1 MRHLAARRPG
11 PPARLGGLLVLVL
24 LLAGDAHA
32 LPVLLVE
39 AAAWVAAAVVVVRR
53 RRDEPGAS
61 WLRWSLIAVAG
72 LLGAHTALEALGG
85 GEGAGRVLVLV
96 TQVLVAG
103 LVVCSTFQGRHAS
116 RSPVTDVHGWT
127 DVALALVGTAVAVTA
142 VLYAAVAAGVPT
154 LSVVTL
160 GVDVVVLAAVLWVWL
175 SREGFAPAARL
186 VLAAGVAY
194 PVHDLMDVLGDGAPA
209 VLAVAGHL
217 LGPLGVV
224 LLVTAAASASL
235 PAAVG
240 SGHGTRMRRGS
251 ARMHLVVPAA
261 AVPPAAWLVG
271 LGRPEAALPG
281 WVLVL
286 SSTVITGLAL
296 WRALR
301 LLVDAEEAAGL
312 DPLTGL
318 LDRRGLLRHLDGWV
332 SARRSAWLCL
342 VDLDDFKLV
351 NDQRGHEAGDALLV
365 AVAERLVG
373 ELPPSATVARLGG
386 DELVVLLQGPTAA
399 EVADRVLDVFS
410 RPFALSGE
418 GDAVRISA
426 SLGVTELVPGVG
438 AAAAMVCADVAM
450 YVAKRRGRDRWVA
463 YDPSLRE
470 QVLGA
475 GQVQRELRVLLH
487 GGEDGPADHA
497 SAAGASARRA
507 GSGRGP
513 AGRGSAGR
521 TSASRAAAA
530 ADASDAADRAAA
542 GALVVHYQPVLD
554 LVTGRPSGV
563 EALVRWHHPRRGLVP
578 PDSFLALAEA
588 AGLGPA
594 LDRWVLHQ
602 ALHQMAG
609 WDAEGLVGLERVAVN
624 LGVSSVRSPTLGE
637 DVAVALRASGTTPQR
652 LLLEITEHDE
662 LQADRA
668 AAETLLALREAG
680 VTIAL
685 DDFGAGY
692 ASIGYLRRW
701 PVNLIKL
708 DRSLLP
714 RAVEEGAFEA
724 VDDPAE
730 LLDGVAA
737 LAGALGHALVAEGI
751 ETEDDERA
759 VRAVGVRYAQGWL
772 YARALPPAELAV
784 WWRANSERP
793 RVPAPRGG
801 DRLEGAR

>member
-1 MRHLAARRPG
+1 MRRLAPRTPAARAASLAVVVAVG
-11 PPARLGGLLVLVL
+11 VGLLLPQ
-24 LLAGDAHA
+24 GETHA
-32 LPVLLVE
+32 LPVLVVE
-39 AAAWVAAAVVVVRR
+39 SAAVLAAVAVVVRTTR
-53 RRDEPGAS
+53 SGLGAS
-61 WLRWSLIAVAG
+61 RLRWWLLAVAG
-72 LLGAHTALEALGG
+72 LLTAHTAVEVAT
-85 GEGAGRVLVLV
+85 AGSGTGRLVVLA
-96 TQVLVAG
+96 TQVLVAA
-103 LVVCSTFQGRHAS
+103 LVVWSTVRGRHVPHG
-116 RSPVTDVHGWT
+116 PVTDAHGWT
-127 DVALALVGTAVAVTA
+127 DVALALVGTAVGVTA

-160 GVDVVVLAAVLWVWL
+160 GVDVVVMAAVLWLWL
-175 SREGFAPAARL
+175 SREGFEPAARL
-186 VLAAGVAY
+186 VLAAGVLY
-194 PVHDLMDVLGDGAPA
+194 PAHDVLDVLGDGAPV
-209 VLAVAGHL
+209 VLAALGRA
-217 LGPLGVV
+217 LGPLAVV
-224 LLVTAAASASL
+224 LLLMAAASRSL
-235 PAAVG
+235 PAAVARG
-240 SGHGTRMRRGS
+240 QGTRMRRGS

-261 AVPPAAWLVG
+261 AVPPAAWLLG
-271 LGRPEAALPG
+271 LAWPAAALPE
-281 WVLVL
+281 WLLQL
-286 SSTVITGLAL
+286 SGVAITALAL

-318 LDRRGLLRHLDGWV
+318 LDRRGLLRQLDGWV

-342 VDLDDFKLV
+342 IDLDDFKLV

-373 ELPPSATVARLGG
+373 ELPASATVARLGG
-386 DELVVLLQGPTAA
+386 DELVVLLEGPAA
-399 EVADRVLDVFS
+399 DHVAAKVLDVFS

-426 SLGVTELVPGVG
+426 SLGVTELTPGTG

-487 GGEDGPADHA
+487 ESGAGEP
-497 SAAGASARRA
+497 AGA
-507 GSGRGP
+507 P
-513 AGRGSAGR
+513 P
-521 TSASRAAAA
+521 
-530 ADASDAADRAAA
+530 DATDAADRAAA
-542 GALVVHYQPVLD
+542 GALVVHYQPVVD
-554 LVTGRPSGV
+554 LVTGLPSGV

-609 WDAEGLVGLERVAVN
+609 WDAAGLVGLDRVAVN

-637 DVAVALRASGTTPQR
+637 DVAVALRAAAMTPQR

-692 ASIGYLRRW
+692 ASIGY
-701 PVNLIKL
+701 
-708 DRSLLP
+708 
-714 RAVEEGAFEA
+714 
-724 VDDPAE
+724 
-730 LLDGVAA
+730 
-737 LAGALGHALVAEGI
+737 
-751 ETEDDERA
+751 
-759 VRAVGVRYAQGWL
+759 
-772 YARALPPAELAV
+772 
-784 WWRANSERP
+784 
-793 RVPAPRGG
+793 
-801 DRLEGAR
+801 